1 MAHFAEVDENNT
13 VVRVLVVPNE
23 QEHRGNEY
31 LNELGLT
38 GNWIQTSFNH
48 RIRGKFAGSGD
59 IYDSINDVFIEG
71 PQNIVTPELEES
83 TND

>member
-1 MAHFAEVDENNT
+1 MAHFAQVDENNT
-13 VVRVLVVPNE
+13 VVRVLVVPDE

-38 GNWIQTSFNH
+38 GNWIQTSFNNQ
-48 RIRGKFAGSGD
+48 IRGKFAGSGD

-71 PQNIVTPELEES
+71 PQNIVTPELEEP
-83 TND
+83 TE